1 MDLVFLRTPERRREW
16 VCGGVGLWGSGS
28 VGEWSLWG
36 SGSISSPHC
45 ITIKTWL
52 LFSPTLGWGWGG
64 NSERAVGPEIICTVT
79 SRRLKPLKKKR
90 GGGGWLWFSV
100 SLNLPQVSGPVMFVE
115 DGSWWTQRS
124 RHIVLT
130 PQFTEPLPPA
140 APAGRPVEQSETLSS
155 ELLPGEMTRRR
166 SQIEARCCKFKKEP
180 KRPSI
185 HF

>member
-1 MDLVFLRTPERRREW
+1 MGGW
-16 VCGGVGLWGSGS
+16 VCGGVES
-28 VGEWSLWG
+28 VGEWVHQLSTLYHYQNLAAVQ
-36 SGSISSPHC
+36 PH
-45 ITIKTWL
+45 T
-52 LFSPTLGWGWGG
+52 GG
-64 NSERAVGPEIICTVT
+64 GGDSERAVGPEIICTVT